1 MAMHRVMNGTLA
13 DAACGFHCGLFCVC
27 LLRVRLLRLVTHRV
41 RKDGLAGGG
50 PHVLLWAI
58 LRLLV
63 AWTTV
68 ATGHVQGEERWPGW
82 GDPRVLSWDE
92 WVA

>member
-1 MAMHRVMNGTLA
+1 MVATGHAQSEERWPG
-13 DAACGFHCGLFCVC
+13 
-27 LLRVRLLRLVTHRV
+27 R
-41 RKDGLAGGG
+41 GG